1 MKKRQEQGSMQ
12 LQGEV
17 QELAIEKYLKE
28 NYIYDEIK
36 EVGKGDMGADS
47 LQIVN
52 TSYKPNCGTIYY
64 ESKRTKTFK
73 EDWIAKFKNDIQEK
87 GADIGVLV
95 TAVYPKGMTRMG
107 MKDGVYICTYE
118 EFKALS
124 FILRETLIKIS
135 DTKTLQE
142 NRHEKSAILYN
153 YLTSTE
159 FRFQFETIVN
169 AFVGLQNDLESEKRA
184 MNKLWKKREK
194 EIQNVLSATTD
205 MYGAIQG
212 ISGNAIQRVE
222 ALELPLLD

>member
-1 MKKRQEQGSMQ
+1 
-12 LQGEV
+12 
-17 QELAIEKYLKE
+17 
-28 NYIYDEIK
+28 
-36 EVGKGDMGADS
+36 
-47 LQIVN
+47 
-52 TSYKPNCGTIYY
+52 
-64 ESKRTKTFK
+64 
-73 EDWIAKFKNDIQEK
+73 
-87 GADIGVLV
+87 
-95 TAVYPKGMTRMG
+95 MG
-107 MKDGVYICTYE
+107 MRDGVYICTYE

-222 ALELPLLD
+222 ALELPLLDTVD

>member
-1 MKKRQEQGSMQ
+1 M
-12 LQGEV
+12 
-17 QELAIEKYLKE
+17 
-28 NYIYDEIK
+28 
-36 EVGKGDMGADS
+36 
-47 LQIVN
+47 
-52 TSYKPNCGTIYY
+52 
-64 ESKRTKTFK
+64 
-73 EDWIAKFKNDIQEK
+73 
-87 GADIGVLV
+87 
-95 TAVYPKGMTRMG
+95 
-107 MKDGVYICTYE
+107 
-118 EFKALS
+118 
-124 FILRETLIKIS
+124 
-135 DTKTLQE
+135 QE

>member
-1 MKKRQEQGSMQ
+1 
-12 LQGEV
+12 
-17 QELAIEKYLKE
+17 
-28 NYIYDEIK
+28 
-36 EVGKGDMGADS
+36 
-47 LQIVN
+47 
-52 TSYKPNCGTIYY
+52 
-64 ESKRTKTFK
+64 
-73 EDWIAKFKNDIQEK
+73 
-87 GADIGVLV
+87 
-95 TAVYPKGMTRMG
+95 